1 MYSLGNRICYTDSTG
16 GTVRKDDNKDVY
28 VCNISLLDILNE
40 DICTTIVKDLAGK
53 CIYSHSQ
60 TMGENHF
67 KIVVVDNNDIQ
78 RSSFVAYLLYGF
90 IENYCA
96 EQLLQVLEVPLKSTY
111 TSRLKKWLKPY
122 HIMNTKQFLSNASG
136 YSVDQFSLAEC
147 AFQYR
152 LLQKIDEKEYK
163 SICKI
168 KTVQTLQ
175 KYMSKCELNKEINT
189 ITENGF
195 ELKFNML
202 VDVLLTKA
210 KQHQKM
216 WKDTIEEIKLRPIY
230 YKHEDVDLGAK
241 TGEDYTGKN
250 MLGEGWKI
258 VYLNTLKE
266 EIEIEM
272 SRQGINK
279 ICL

>member
-16 GTVRKDDNKDVY
+16 ETVGRTDNKDVY

-40 DICTTIVKDLAGK
+40 EICTTIVKDLAGK

-60 TMGENHF
+60 TTGENNF
-67 KIVVVDNNDIQ
+67 KIVVIDNNDIQ
-78 RSSFVAYLLYGF
+78 RSLFVAYLLYGF

-136 YSVDQFSLAEC
+136 YSVDQFALAEC

-152 LLQKIDEKEYK
+152 LLKKIDEKEYK

-189 ITENGF
+189 ITGNGF
-195 ELKFNML
+195 ELKFNIL

-230 YKHEDVDLGAK
+230 YKNEDVDLGAG